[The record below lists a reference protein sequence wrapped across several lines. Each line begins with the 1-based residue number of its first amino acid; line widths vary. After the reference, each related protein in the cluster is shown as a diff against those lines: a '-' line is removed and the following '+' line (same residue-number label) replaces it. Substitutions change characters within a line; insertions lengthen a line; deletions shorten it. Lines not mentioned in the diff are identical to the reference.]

1 MTDFKGVPILY
12 QYAITQQWDALIERT
27 RSHPEETTWYE
38 PTNRTTT
45 LHILCQNITNA
56 VSPPPFRAISIL
68 ARAHAA
74 CKAPFQVKAGDWTP
88 LHYACSRKANAEVI
102 RLLVDGAKSVNV
114 PLCALR
120 DNAGCCALHISCR
133 SGSTADVIKIL
144 TAEYPEAV
152 WMRSEMGKVNP
163 FESLWA
169 AECNNLIINR
179 YSNGMTDKLDY
190 FETVCIQHWDKFY
203 ILLCA
208 AYNHLHGE
216 SEIIPILHTICENS
230 MRVPL
235 RFLLF
240 AIQKYGSDQA
250 MVKDELGR
258 IPLIALLNSPYLHR
272 RAVNDIVAKYPAGAG
287 RPFNDKLPLM
297 IAIENGFEW
306 KDGVNSLFYAA
317 PFALTSR
324 DSDLSLYPFMLA
336 AATDDPSL
344 STIFELLR
352 NCPEIIQ
359 IRCNEQ

>member
-190 FETVCIQHWDKFY
+190 FETASNIGTNFIYYCVPLTIICMESRKLSQFY
-203 ILLCA
+203 IPYARIVCVS
-208 AYNHLHGE
+208 HLGF
-216 SEIIPILHTICENS
+216 SYLQSRS
-230 MRVPL
+230 M
-235 RFLLF
+235 
-240 AIQKYGSDQA
+240 D
-250 MVKDELGR
+250 
-258 IPLIALLNSPYLHR
+258 LI
-272 RAVNDIVAKYPAGAG
+272 KQ
-287 RPFNDKLPLM
+287 
-297 IAIENGFEW
+297 W
-306 KDGVNSLFYAA
+306 
-317 PFALTSR
+317 
-324 DSDLSLYPFMLA
+324 
-336 AATDDPSL
+336 
-344 STIFELLR
+344 
-352 NCPEIIQ
+352 
-359 IRCNEQ
+359 